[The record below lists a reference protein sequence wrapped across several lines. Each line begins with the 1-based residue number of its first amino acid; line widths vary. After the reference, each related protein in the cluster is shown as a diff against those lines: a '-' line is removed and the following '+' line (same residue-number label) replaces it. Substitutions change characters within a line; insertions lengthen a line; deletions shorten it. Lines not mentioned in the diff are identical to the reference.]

1 MVALRPGGPPR
12 SRCAAGSAAG
22 AVGGV
27 VDAYPMAF
35 ICLRILVG
43 KYKEMSVKRRV
54 GNLMALG
61 VLSVLAF
68 REMHPYEMA
77 GALRGWG
84 KERDLE
90 VKWGSL
96 YTVVR
101 NLARHELIAE
111 VGSVREGRRP
121 ERTVYR
127 ITEAGRAELVDWTR
141 ELLSTAEGEF
151 PRFRAGLSI
160 MSVLAPDDVR
170 SLLQRRLEGVEA
182 GIEAARATLAQHGP
196 EIPRLFLLETEYE
209 VAVQQ
214 AEAAWMRS
222 LIGELTDGTLPG
234 LAQWRQVHETGT
246 IPDDMMR
253 LAERGIDT

>member
-1 MVALRPGGPPR
+1 M
-12 SRCAAGSAAG
+12 AA
-22 AVGGV
+22 
-27 VDAYPMAF
+27 
-35 ICLRILVG
+35 
-43 KYKEMSVKRRV
+43 RRV

-68 REMHPYEMA
+68 RDMHPYEMA

-101 NLARHELIAE
+101 NLAKHGLIAE
-111 VGSVREGRRP
+111 VGSVRDGRRP

-127 ITEAGRAELVDWTR
+127 ITGDGRAELVDWTR

-160 MSVLAPDDVR
+160 MSVLAPDEVV
-170 SLLQRRLEGVEA
+170 SLLRQRLGGIEA
-182 GIEAARATLAQHGP
+182 GIASARATLAEHGP
-196 EIPRLFLLETEYE
+196 VVPRLFLLETEYE
-209 VAVQQ
+209 LAVQE

-222 LIGELTDGTLPG
+222 LIGELTGGTLPG
-234 LAQWRQVHETGT
+234 LAEWRQVHETGE
-246 IPDDMMR
+246 IPAEMRR
-253 LAERGIDT
+253 LAEENM